1 MKDLRGVAY
10 PLLLLCLALTAG
22 ACPSAGESETVLQPF
37 PLSEGVATVTREG
50 VAFDPA
56 VSSDGGG
63 SLRITADGP
72 RVVELF
78 QTGDLD
84 VEDARL
90 IYRARLKTEGV
101 EGEVYLEML
110 CRFAGMGS
118 YFSRGLDHPLKG
130 STGWTAVQT
139 PFFLKKG
146 ENPDQVRLNLVF
158 TGKGTAWIDRIQ
170 LLRAPLR

>member
-1 MKDLRGVAY
+1 MKELRGVVV
-10 PLLLLCLALTAG
+10 PLLLLWLAAWAP
-22 ACPSAGESETVLQPF
+22 ACSSGGESETVLQPF
-37 PLSEGVATVTREG
+37 PLSAGVQTVTQEGVS
-50 VAFDPA
+50 FDPA

-63 SLRITADGP
+63 SLEITAEGP

-84 VEDARL
+84 VENARL
-90 IYRARLKTEGV
+90 IYRARMKTDDV
-101 EGEVYLEML
+101 KGEVYLEMY
-110 CRFAGMGS
+110 CRFPGTGMF
-118 YFSRGLDHPLKG
+118 FSRGLETPLKG
-130 STGWTAVQT
+130 TTGWTTVET

-158 TGKGTAWIDRIQ
+158 TGKGTAWIDRIE